1 MEGRNLLDGGS
12 ERPAEFRAAKVRK
25 WNTCFLPRQ
34 FFFFLIRLVVMQ
46 GKGPLIGPEASVGQ
60 KK

>member
-1 MEGRNLLDGGS
+1 MEHMLF
-12 ERPAEFRAAKVRK
+12 ATAI
-25 WNTCFLPRQ
+25 

-46 GKGPLIGPEASVGQ
+46 GKGPVIGPEASIGG